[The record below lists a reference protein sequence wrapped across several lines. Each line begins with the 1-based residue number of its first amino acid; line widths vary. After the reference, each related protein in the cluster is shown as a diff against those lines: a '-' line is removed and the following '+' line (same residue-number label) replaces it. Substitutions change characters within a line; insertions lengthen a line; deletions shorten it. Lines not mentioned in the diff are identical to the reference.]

1 MLVCDRIFSAVGRPM
16 PYTYGSENATCLS
29 RGMSTPAM
37 RAIVLLLALPLLVL
51 LGRADHA
58 QLSVAPDDL
67 ALVATTL
74 D

>member
-1 MLVCDRIFSAVGRPM
+1 
-16 PYTYGSENATCLS
+16 
-29 RGMSTPAM
+29 M

-51 LGRADHA
+51 LGAADHA
-58 QLSVAPDDL
+58 QLTVAPDDL